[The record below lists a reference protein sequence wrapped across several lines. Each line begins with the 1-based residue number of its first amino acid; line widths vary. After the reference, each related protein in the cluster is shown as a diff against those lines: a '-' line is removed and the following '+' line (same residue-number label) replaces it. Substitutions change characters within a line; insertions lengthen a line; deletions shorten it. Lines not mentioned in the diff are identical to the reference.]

1 MQDQNPQVT
10 IVVVPRERFSFT
22 KESFESLYSN
32 TEYTF
37 DLVYVDNNAPKQV
50 RTYLETQ
57 AQEKG
62 FKLVRSDCYLS
73 PNQARNLGLLNVSN
87 QSKYVV
93 FLDNDVVVSPG
104 WLKPLVDCA
113 EDTEATVVG
122 PVVCQHEPLH
132 TIIHCA
138 GGEYMPDEDLARFL
152 SQEAPDDQ
160 FQPSIREKIYLQDKL
175 LTDVGKQLQR
185 QPTGF
190 IEFHCILVRTSLF
203 QEVGLLDEGFCCTK
217 EYIDLAMTV
226 LKAGGTVYL
235 EPKSVVTFRTH
246 FPAPPLHLSDIPYF
260 MMRWSDSSEESSL
273 RHFVNKWSVAED
285 EYFQRRYKK
294 LGWRRK
300 IEIIEPISNRF
311 KFLGEKTSIRL
322 SIILFRLEKILNFFL
337 TNIYNYKHLHHTIHR
352 LKSGKNSL
360 PTS

>member
-1 MQDQNPQVT
+1 MMQLSPMQDQNPQVT

-22 KESFESLYSN
+22 QESLESLYRN
-32 TEYTF
+32 TKYPFE
-37 DLVYVDNNAPKQV
+37 LVYVDNNAPKKV
-50 RTYLETQ
+50 RVYLETQ
-57 AQEKG
+57 AQAKG
-62 FKLVRSDCYLS
+62 FKLVKSDRYLS
-73 PNQARNLGLLNVSN
+73 PNQARNLGLVQVSN

-113 EDTEATVVG
+113 EETEATVVG

-138 GGEYMPDEDLARFL
+138 GGEYMSAKNLVSFL
-152 SQEAPDDQ
+152 SQETPDEK
-160 FQPSIREKIYLQDKL
+160 FKTSIQEKIYLQGKQL
-175 LTDVGKQLQR
+175 ADVGNQLQR

-190 IEFHCILVRTSLF
+190 IEFHCMLVRTDLF
-203 QEVGLLDEGFCCTK
+203 EQVGLLDEGFCCTK

-226 LKAGGTVYL
+226 VTAGGTIYL
-235 EPKSVVTFRTH
+235 EPASVVTFRTH

-260 MMRWSDSSEESSL
+260 MLRWSDASEKDSL
-273 RHFVNKWSVAED
+273 RHFVKKWGVAED
-285 EYFQRRYKK
+285 EYFQRRYRR

-311 KFLGEKTSIRL
+311 KFLGQKTAIR
-322 SIILFRLEKILNFFL
+322 IGRILFRLEKIFNFCL
-337 TNIYNYKHLHHTIHR
+337 TTLYT
-352 LKSGKNSL
+352 
-360 PTS
+360 